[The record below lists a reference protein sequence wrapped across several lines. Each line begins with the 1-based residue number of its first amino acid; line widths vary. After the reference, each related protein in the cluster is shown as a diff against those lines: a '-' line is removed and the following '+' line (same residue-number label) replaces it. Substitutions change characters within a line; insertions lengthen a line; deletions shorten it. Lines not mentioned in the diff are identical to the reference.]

1 MLKVACPQH
10 ALLESVQV
18 VSRGVSGRSTQPVQ
32 NNVYLEGRGNE
43 LRLVATDLEYL
54 SLEAVLEANVLEQ
67 GATTVPAR
75 ILSEVASALPNEEV
89 SLEADETH
97 GVKIRCGRSRYD
109 IRGLSAADFTMLPPL
124 EQAVRFEMPQGQLET
139 ILGRTVFATSRDET
153 RPILTGALF
162 KIAEGRLEVVATDTY
177 RLALQSA
184 PLEGAGEVTRTAIVS
199 RRALSELARILDG
212 AAAEPVQIAIGDSQ
226 VEFKVGKI
234 TLGSRLIEGQF
245 VNYPKVIPASYE
257 RRVIANIKELGAA
270 LHRALIVAR
279 EDANRVVLKTEGGQL
294 RLTARSQDVGQAEEA
309 IPVTLEGDD
318 AEIAFN
324 ARYMLD
330 MLDAVETPE
339 VVIELSGQLN
349 SGALKPVG
357 DDSYLYVLMPMQLI

>member
-1 MLKVACPQH
+1 MLKLACPQH

-32 NNVYLEGRGNE
+32 NNVYLEGRGSE

-54 SLEAVLEANVLEQ
+54 SLEAVLEANVLEE

-75 ILSEVASALPNEEV
+75 ILSEVASALPSEQV
-89 SLEADETH
+89 SLEADESH
-97 GVKIRCGRSRYD
+97 GMKIRCGRSRYD

-124 EQAVRFEMPQGQLET
+124 EQAVRFEMAQGQLET

-177 RLALQSA
+177 RLALQTA
-184 PLEGAGEVTRTAIVS
+184 PLEGVGDVTRSAIVS
-199 RRALSELARILDG
+199 RRALSELARVLDG
-212 AAAEPVQIAIGDSQ
+212 DSSDPVQVAIGDSQ
-226 VEFKVGKI
+226 VEFRVGKI

-279 EDANRVVLKTEGGQL
+279 EDANRVVLKTEGGTL
-294 RLTARSQDVGQAEEA
+294 KITASSQDVGQAEES

-330 MLDAVETPE
+330 MLDAVETSE
-339 VVIELSGQLN
+339 VVMELSGPLN
-349 SGALKPVG
+349 SGAIKPVG
-357 DDSYLYVLMPMQLI
+357 DDSYLYVLMPMQIL